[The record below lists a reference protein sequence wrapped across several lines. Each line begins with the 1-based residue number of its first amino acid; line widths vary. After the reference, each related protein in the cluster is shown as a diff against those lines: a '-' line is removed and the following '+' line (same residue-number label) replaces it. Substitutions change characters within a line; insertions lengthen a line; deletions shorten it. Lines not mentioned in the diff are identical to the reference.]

1 MAMKNKGV
9 FALLFA
15 AFCVILLL
23 SGCGARGY
31 APVLRANWDLALPDA
46 CRETYEIDSGESF
59 QGDGVRYHVYALEDA
74 DALAAVLEDWSGR
87 AGQSTDENR
96 LTEKAEEY
104 LTELSVPVEEQPAY
118 ENCLCWFKAGEHDSR
133 DQILLLLDKE
143 AGRLYVMESFM

>member
-1 MAMKNKGV
+1 MEKMRIFV
-9 FALLFA
+9 SFFT

-104 LTELSVPVEEQPAY
+104 LTELSVPTEEWPAY
-118 ENCLCWFKAGEHDSR
+118 ENCLCWFKVGENDSR

-143 AGRLYVMESFM
+143 AGRLCVIESFM

>member
-1 MAMKNKGV
+1 MEKMRIFV
-9 FALLFA
+9 SFFT

-104 LTELSVPVEEQPAY
+104 LTELSVPAEEQPAY

>member
-1 MAMKNKGV
+1 MEKMRIFV
-9 FALLFA
+9 SFFT

>member
-1 MAMKNKGV
+1 MEKMRIFV
-9 FALLFA
+9 SFFT

-118 ENCLCWFKAGEHDSR
+118 ENCLCWFKAGEDDSR